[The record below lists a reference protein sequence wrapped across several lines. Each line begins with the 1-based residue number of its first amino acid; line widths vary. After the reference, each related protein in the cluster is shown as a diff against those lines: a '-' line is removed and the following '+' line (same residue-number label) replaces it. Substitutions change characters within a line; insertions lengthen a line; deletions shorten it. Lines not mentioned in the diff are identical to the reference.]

1 MKIANILK
9 VSAFTFFSR
18 ILGLIRDILLSRYLG
33 VSIASDA
40 FFVAFKIPNLFRKF
54 FAEGS
59 MQSAFIPLFSKILH
73 ENEEQA
79 KVFSS
84 QVFTL
89 FFVILFV
96 FVVFLEVFTP
106 QAILVLSPGFAKKG
120 AEAFNLAVS
129 LLRVNIPYLFFISL
143 VAFYSSILNSIGRFS
158 VTAFVPAL
166 LNIAMIFGIYGLH
179 EYVNPAFAVS
189 YGVVLGGVL
198 QLLLVFIACYWNNWL
213 ILFRI
218 TNLFPLNKFT
228 LKFFRRLIPVV
239 AGGGVYQLNIMID
252 ILVASLL
259 PMGAI
264 SYLFYADR
272 LYQLPLAIIG
282 IAIGSVVLPFISSKN
297 HKDVNDVNNAKLKA
311 ILLGLGFSLPA
322 MVGLIVFS
330 YEIIKIIFLGGHFS
344 LSSVH
349 VVAYVLVIYAISL
362 PINIVIKIILPF
374 FYAEGNIRTP
384 LYSTLVCLGINAIL
398 VFPLSL
404 RFGVYGIAMAT
415 VFSSYVNFMIL
426 ITLLQKKHP
435 VSFNKGFM
443 LDLIKL
449 VFATIL
455 FTGALL
461 VLKFEFL
468 QILHVSLFYFRF
480 IMVFMIIFT
489 IILFLIILRLL
500 QSSVYYELF
509 NIIGNKEE

>member
-1 MKIANILK
+1 MKITNILK

-79 KVFSS
+79 KAFSS

-89 FFVILFV
+89 FFIILFV
-96 FVVFLEVFTP
+96 FVVFLEVYTP

-120 AEAFNLAVS
+120 EVAFNLAVS

-143 VAFYSSILNSIGRFS
+143 VAFYSSILNSIGKFS
-158 VTAFVPAL
+158 ITAFVPAL
-166 LNIAMIFGIYGLH
+166 LNISMIFGIYALH
-179 EYVNPAFAVS
+179 KYVNPAFAVS

-198 QLLLVFIACYWNNWL
+198 QLLLVFIACYLNNWL
-213 ILFRI
+213 ILFKI
-218 TNLFPLNKFT
+218 TNLFPLHKST

-282 IAIGSVVLPFISSKN
+282 IAIGSVVLPFISSNNLN
-297 HKDVNDVNNAKLKA
+297 HVDIINSTKLKA

-322 MVGLIVFS
+322 MAGLIVFA
-330 YEIIKIIFLGGHFS
+330 YEIIQIIFLGGHFTFND
-344 LSSVH
+344 VH
-349 VVAYVLVIYAISL
+349 VVAYVLTIYAISL

-374 FYAEGNIRTP
+374 FYAEGNIKTP
-384 LYSTLVCLGINAIL
+384 LYSTLVCLLINAVL
-398 VFPLSL
+398 VFPLSQL
-404 RFGVYGIAMAT
+404 FGVYGIAMAT
-415 VFSSYVNFMIL
+415 VLSSYVNFIIL
-426 ITLLQKKHP
+426 FIMLQRKHP
-435 VSFNKGFM
+435 VSFNKNFT

-449 VFATIL
+449 LLATVL
-455 FTGALL
+455 FTVILL
-461 VLKFEFL
+461 LLKFELL
-468 QILHVSLFYFRF
+468 QNLHVSLFYFRF

-500 QSSVYYELF
+500 RSSVYYELF
-509 NIIGNKEE
+509 NIIGKTTE